1 MTTARRNR
9 HKRNYR
15 ALSVAAALLI
25 SALPAQA
32 EPEAIAAPQPPP
44 GLPMGSIVAFL
55 PDPKSENYSDL
66 ADLKRWLGDRG
77 WAICDG
83 SEGTPDLSFRI
94 VRVR

>member
-1 MTTARRNR
+1 
-9 HKRNYR
+9 
-15 ALSVAAALLI
+15 
-25 SALPAQA
+25 
-32 EPEAIAAPQPPP
+32 
-44 GLPMGSIVAFL
+44 MGPIVAFL

-66 ADLKRWLGDRG
+66 AGLKRWLGDRG